1 MPYSLLKRALGLERT
16 LVEGV
21 RIEGDSIIGF
31 HNRLREARE
40 GGTEV
45 PGVRSAL
52 SCVRQSPAQ
61 TLEGPR
67 SGRRPPLP
75 PWEHIY
81 VNPGLTEAKHN
92 IRPDN

>member
-31 HNRLREARE
+31 HNRFREARE
-40 GGTEV
+40 GVAEV

-67 SGRRPPLP
+67 SGRLPPLP